1 MNSLTIAIP
10 NSTNLLVRF
19 NDRIVLPRYSLDN
32 NHFEIRFMVFFA
44 IKCHFS
50 LYFRVLL
57 LCCNI
62 VLYRDEMN
70 LFLCSINNLDRVRL
84 LWSLIDEKLSLA
96 VRVYTIDN
104 IYT

>member
-1 MNSLTIAIP
+1 
-10 NSTNLLVRF
+10 
-19 NDRIVLPRYSLDN
+19 
-32 NHFEIRFMVFFA
+32 MVFFA